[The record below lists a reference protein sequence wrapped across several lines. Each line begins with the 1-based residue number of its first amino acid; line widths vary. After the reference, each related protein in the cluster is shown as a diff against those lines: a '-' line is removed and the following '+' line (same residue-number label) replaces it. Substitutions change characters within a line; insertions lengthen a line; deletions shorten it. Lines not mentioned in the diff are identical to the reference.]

1 MKDPFLVLGLAKD
14 TDNNKLNKA
23 FKNLSARLAPSRFE
37 SDGKSAEQAATA
49 LNVCQQAYNAIIG
62 GSSMPDRE
70 DSGEGLSA
78 RLRLG
83 QLCLA
88 THMISL
94 EQLQE
99 AVEAQAKSDK
109 QLGEILQDLHFIS
122 QQELDGL
129 LIGQDLIVGDEEV
142 KDPQALRL
150 LALNLIT
157 EELAVIGLLETRLTG
172 ESFITVLNRRNWLSK
187 EITEAIFGDESDTAG
202 SAS

>member
-1 MKDPFLVLGLAKD
+1 MKDPFLVLGLAQD
-14 TDNNKLNKA
+14 TPTNKLDQA
-23 FKNLSARLAPSRFE
+23 FKKLSSGLAASNFKADSR
-37 SDGKSAEQAATA
+37 SAEQAAKA
-49 LNVCQQAYNAIIG
+49 LKACKAAHDAITRG
-62 GSSMPDRE
+62 GTIKGTESA
-70 DSGEGLSA
+70 GEGLSA

-99 AVEAQAKSDK
+99 AVEAQANSDK

-142 KDPQALRL
+142 RDPQALRL
-150 LALNLIT
+150 LDMGLIT
-157 EELAVIGLLETRLTG
+157 EELAVIGLLDARLTG
-172 ESFITVLNRRNWLSK
+172 ESFIEVLNRRDWLSK
-187 EITEAIFGDESDTAG
+187 EITDAIFYDTTG
-202 SAS
+202 SAL